1 MGLAMM
7 SSLSRLQNL
16 ESELVAVQT
25 SYQTLVEDMEGVKVT
40 AFAMGQK
47 SAAEEIQ
54 EGRTEEKEEVLPV
67 SREEEKQ
74 RYIVESGDSLG
85 FISRKFY
92 GDNSG
97 ISRIMEANDIWNA
110 DMIYEGQAL
119 WIP

>member
-1 MGLAMM
+1 MLCVVCICMGLAMM

-67 SREEEKQ
+67 SKEEEKQ
-74 RYIVESGDSLG
+74 RY
-85 FISRKFY
+85 
-92 GDNSG
+92 SG